1 MRNISIRTLA
11 FQHIGVILVS
21 VLAITF
27 FGFFLLFGQLYEKQQ
42 QEYKNK
48 TKLIAENISQ
58 TILFYNEI
66 AHDLARQSQVIEL
79 IKNNDTK
86 KAQQWSA
93 DTRSLLPYSNGLALL
108 TIDGQVIGDSKQQKI
123 GPLCIKDLLL
133 RSEGKLNIIPPVH
146 HPDGKKSHFDIVTP
160 IYQDK
165 KVIGVLFASFSLEII
180 QRITARLQQDNEY
193 LFIETEQQLKVAEVG
208 HFNPEHKYSITN
220 ITGTNWA
227 LHSNIPD
234 FKLKNLLTTYIPT
247 VLVLLLIIIVVTAL
261 FVIRLGKVIVQD
273 MLGIKQ
279 ALVAVHKGDFL
290 PGNQT
295 KARLK
300 ETYDIVDQISELAT
314 DIYDYQQQ
322 LLALSFKD
330 ELTGLHNRRTLFK
343 DYKNFQ
349 AMIKRGSTCTL
360 ILFDLDNFKFCND
373 NFGHNF
379 GDEVLQ
385 AFARILQNHI
395 RGYDNCARLG
405 GDEFIVIIPDC
416 SRQEIE
422 NRYQYIY
429 KELLTQNKAWKE
441 KHDTLLPVTTSA
453 GAVVIKSADISVE
466 QVIEYADKALYN
478 AKNSGRGKICF
489 YSESV

>member
-27 FGFFLLFGQLYEKQQ
+27 FGFYLLFGQLHEKHQ
-42 QEYKNK
+42 QEYRNK

-66 AHDLARQSQVIEL
+66 THDLAKQAQIIEL
-79 IKNNDTK
+79 IKNNDTE

-108 TIDGQVIGDSKQQKI
+108 TIGGQVIGNPKQQKI
-123 GPLCIKDLLL
+123 GALCIRDLLL

-208 HFNPEHKYSITN
+208 NLPPEHKTSTTN
-220 ITGTNWA
+220 ITGTNWV
-227 LHSNIPD
+227 LHSNIPE
-234 FKLKNLLTTYIPT
+234 FKLENFLATYILT
-247 VLVLLLIIIVVTAL
+247 VLVLLLIIIIVTSL
-261 FVIRLGKVIVQD
+261 FVIRLGEIIVQD
-273 MLGIKQ
+273 MLGIRQ
-279 ALVAVHKGDFL
+279 ALVAVHKGNFL
-290 PGNQT
+290 PGNQA

-300 ETYDIVDQISELAT
+300 ETHEIVEQISKLAT

-330 ELTGLHNRRTLFK
+330 ELTDLHNRRTFFK
-343 DYKNFQ
+343 DYKNYQ
-349 AMIKRGSTCTL
+349 AMIKRDSTCTL
-360 ILFDLDNFKFCND
+360 LLFDLDNFKLCND
-373 NFGHNF
+373 TFGHNF

-385 AFARILQNHI
+385 TFAQILQNNI

-405 GDEFIVIIPDC
+405 GDEFIAIIPDC
-416 SRQEIE
+416 SRQEVE
-422 NRYQYIY
+422 NRYQSIY
-429 KELLTQNKAWKE
+429 KELLAQNKIWKLQY
-441 KHDTLLPVTTSA
+441 DAFLPITVSA
-453 GAVVIKSADISVE
+453 GAVIIKRADTSIE
-466 QVIEYADKALYN
+466 QVIECADKALYN

-489 YSESV
+489 YLEGE